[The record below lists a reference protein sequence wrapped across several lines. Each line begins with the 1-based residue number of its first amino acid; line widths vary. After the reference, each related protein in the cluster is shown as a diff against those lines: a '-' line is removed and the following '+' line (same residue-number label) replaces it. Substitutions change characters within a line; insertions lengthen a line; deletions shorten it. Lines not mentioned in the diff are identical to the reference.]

1 MPLLW
6 PSVDGSTVTR
16 RALFIVIVTGSILD
30 DAATVAIVASCSL
43 YGTQLTWQALCP
55 ASTPLP
61 SGTARASSSP
71 SSSSGR
77 RLFLRLHVMV
87 RHLLLAMQHLMPL
100 YCQASTVPPSSATVK
115 RRGRS

>member
-55 ASTPLP
+55 ASMPLP

-71 SSSSGR
+71 SSSSSGR

-87 RHLLLAMQHLMPL
+87 RRLLRALQLMPL
-100 YCQASTVPPSSATVK
+100 V
-115 RRGRS
+115 